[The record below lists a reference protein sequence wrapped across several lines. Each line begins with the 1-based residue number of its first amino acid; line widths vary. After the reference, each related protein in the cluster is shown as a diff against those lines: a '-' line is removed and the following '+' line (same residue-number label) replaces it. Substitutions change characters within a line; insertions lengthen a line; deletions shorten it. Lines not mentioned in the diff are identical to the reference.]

1 VPLRDGDDR
10 RPSVRE
16 RTARRAWRRRIAGRR
31 AIDHPYRIAVG
42 IVGVLIVAAG
52 IVAIPLPGPGWLIVL
67 AGLFV
72 LATEFSWAERLLE
85 FTRRQVMGWTDWVAR
100 QSLWLRVILA
110 LATAAFVCGVLVL
123 TLHIAGVPSWAPG
136 WLPLWR

>member
-1 VPLRDGDDR
+1 VRNGDER
-10 RPSVRE
+10 RPGVRE
-16 RTARRAWRRRIAGRR
+16 RTARTAWRRRIAARR
-31 AIDHPYRIAVG
+31 AIDHPYRMAVG

-85 FTRRQVMGWTDWVAR
+85 FTRRQVTGWTAWVAG
-100 QSLWLRVILA
+100 QALWLRVVLA
-110 LATAAFVCGVLVL
+110 VATAAFVYGVLVV
-123 TLHIAGVPSWAPG
+123 TLHVAGVPSWAPG

>member
-1 VPLRDGDDR
+1 VRDGDGR
-10 RPSVRE
+10 RPGVRE
-16 RTARRAWRRRIAGRR
+16 RTARTAWRRRIAARR

-42 IVGVLIVAAG
+42 VVGVLIVAAG

-85 FTRRQVMGWTDWVAR
+85 YTRRQVTGWTDWVAR
-100 QSLWLRVILA
+100 QSLWLRVMLA
-110 LATAAFVCGVLVL
+110 VATAAFVYGVLVL
-123 TLHIAGVPSWAPG
+123 TLHVAGVPSWAPG